1 MSFFYELCKCF
12 NIDDLSA
19 KTTITTILG
28 YGIMIVG
35 KIKIK
40 DIQEDTISLISN
52 KEKITVLGKDLVIK
66 SISKGEL
73 IVSGIITD
81 IKMEN
86 IWKIM

>member
-86 IWKIM
+86 I

>member
-52 KEKITVLGKDLVIK
+52 KEKITVLGKDLGIK

-73 IVSGIITD
+73 IVSGIISD

-86 IWKIM
+86 I

>member
-52 KEKITVLGKDLVIK
+52 KEKITVLGKNLVIK

-73 IVSGIITD
+73 IVSGIISD